1 MARQDPHANRP
12 EIDPNGPQ
20 YPPLAANIL
29 DRHANNEPEANI
41 TSAVRDFLILTG
53 LATAEGIKEE
63 NPPSDTSRRA
73 VDLTAHD
80 TFVEMKRRVGTT
92 GGNNPNP
99 LYIEQLDGYLLQSQ
113 SMGKGVR
120 MGILTDGKHWL
131 LRWPN
136 AGPVRT
142 VYPYAFTLED
152 SRGWMGLFEWLR
164 DKALVSDVNVRPTRD
179 GIARHFGPASLSYQ
193 RDIAALKSLYS
204 ECADYETIKVKRRLW
219 HDLLRT
225 ALGEIARSPEEL
237 DDLFVRHTYLSAVV
251 AMVVQ
256 ATFGIDIYQKA
267 ETDPADLLHGRQ
279 FHSDTGLQGV
289 VESDFFTWPTE
300 VGGLP
305 FLRTLARRVDRF
317 DWAEAPPD
325 VAAILYETVIPPEE
339 RRQLGGV
346 LHSRLAGA
354 HHGPGTG

>member
-1 MARQDPHANRP
+1 M
-12 EIDPNGPQ
+12 
-20 YPPLAANIL
+20 
-29 DRHANNEPEANI
+29 
-41 TSAVRDFLILTG
+41 
-53 LATAEGIKEE
+53 ATAEGIKEE

-80 TFVEMKRRVGTT
+80 TFVEMKRRIGTT

-99 LYIEQLDGYLLQSQ
+99 SYIEQLDDYLLQSQ

-142 VYPYAFTLED
+142 VYPYAFTLND
-152 SRGWMGLFEWLR
+152 SAGWMGLFEWVR
-164 DKALVSDVNVRPTRD
+164 DKALVSDVNVTPTRD
-179 GIARHFGPASLSYQ
+179 SIAGHFGPASLSYQ

-204 ECADYETIKVKRRLW
+204 ECAEYETIRIKRRLW

-237 DDLFVRHTYLSAVV
+237 DDLFVRRTYLSAVV

-256 ATFGIDIYQKA
+256 ATLASTFTRRPRPIRRTCYTGGSFTA
-267 ETDPADLLHGRQ
+267 TPGCRGWSSRTFSPGPPRSAVFLSCERWPAGLIGSIGRKPRP
-279 FHSDTGLQGV
+279 
-289 VESDFFTWPTE
+289 TWRPSCTK
-300 VGGLP
+300 
-305 FLRTLARRVDRF
+305 R
-317 DWAEAPPD
+317 
-325 VAAILYETVIPPEE
+325 
-339 RRQLGGV
+339 
-346 LHSRLAGA
+346 
-354 HHGPGTG
+354 